1 MNKKQ
6 SIYHFLNKI
15 KITFLKNLHN
25 PYKNYQTKLLLNQ
38 FNQNYLKTL
47 NL

>member
-6 SIYHFLNKI
+6 SICHFLFKI

-25 PYKNYQTKLLLNQ
+25 PCKNYQTKLLLNQ